1 MQFDTQVIHGGQQID
16 PLTGAVNT
24 PIYQTTTYQQKQLG
38 GETDWEYA
46 RGENPTRAT
55 LERLIAQLEHGQAGF
70 AFASGMAAIHN
81 ALSMLSA
88 GDHILLGDD
97 VYGGTFRLVNSIL
110 SRLGLTFSQV
120 DMADLAAV
128 RAAMTPATK
137 VILLETPTNPLLKIA
152 DIQAIAA
159 IAHQNDALLMVDN
172 TFASPY
178 NQTPLDLGADI
189 VVHSGTKYLG
199 GHSDVLSGFVVVND
213 AQLAAQQKHLQ
224 MSIGGVQQPHDS
236 YLMLRSIKTLAL
248 RMKAHN
254 QNASTIAQF
263 LDAHDKVA
271 RVYYPGLE
279 TDAGHAIAT
288 KQMRGFGGMVSIELI
303 PGSDVKQFVESLQ
316 VFTLAESLGGVESLI
331 EVPAVMTHAS
341 IPADIRQANG
351 ISDELIR
358 LSIGIEDVDDL
369 LVDLKNGLDQL
380 T

>member
-1 MQFDTQVIHGGQQID
+1 MQFNTQVIHGGQQID

-38 GETDWEYA
+38 GQTPWEYA

-55 LERLIAQLEHGQAGF
+55 LERLIAELEHGQAGF

-81 ALSMLSA
+81 TLSMLSA

-128 RAAMTPATK
+128 RAAMTPKTK

-159 IAHQNDALLMVDN
+159 IAQQHDALLVVDN

-213 AQLAAQQKHLQ
+213 ANLAAQQKHLQ
-224 MSIGGVQQPHDS
+224 MSIGAVQQPHDS
-236 YLMLRSIKTLAL
+236 YLLLRSIKTLAL
-248 RMKAHN
+248 RMQAHN
-254 QNASTIAQF
+254 QNAMTIAQF
-263 LDAHDKVA
+263 LANHDQVA
-271 RVYYPGLE
+271 RVYYPGLAA
-279 TDAGHAIAT
+279 DAGHAVAA
-288 KQMRGFGGMVSIELI
+288 KQMRGFGGMVSLALK
-303 PGSDVKQFVESLQ
+303 PGSNVKQFVESLQ

-351 ISDELIR
+351 ITDELVRI
-358 LSIGIEDVDDL
+358 SVGIEAIDDL
-369 LVDLKNGLDQL
+369 LADLQQSFNQL
-380 T
+380 